1 VKRHWDILSGIMLII
16 YVIAINIMS
25 GVIVAF
31 SLQIAILGIIFIAYH
46 FVRNK
51 IKENKFMPKGF
62 KYIKIFI
69 CIGLTFFFAMEVII
83 ISFPKHNEKKD
94 DYILVLGAGLTN
106 RTTPTEILRGRLDV
120 AIKCLNENENAYL
133 VLSGG
138 QGIDEDLPEAD
149 AMSKYLQDRG
159 VNKDKIII
167 EDKSRDT
174 NQNFKFSKEKIEE
187 HSHKLLKDV
196 DVKIVT
202 TDFHAFRSSILAK
215 RNGYANFDNYSSPT
229 VGYLIPITYTR
240 EVFAIVK
247 SVLFDK

>member
-215 RNGYANFDNYSSPT
+215 RNGYASFDNYSSPT